1 MESNTRML
9 NVNMLSKKFIRIIE
23 NYLINNMFPHS
34 LIIASNSDEINYQ
47 SAIYLT
53 CRLVCEDI
61 NWCEGKCN
69 NCQRV
74 ISNSYPDFVIL
85 NLCSE
90 KLKKEMIR
98 EIISKFSLSSLEITN
113 KKIYLIQNIEDGSL
127 EANNS
132 LLKFLEEP
140 PINTYAIIT
149 SKSINRVL
157 PTIISRSQVLTLLPI
172 DFEIVTTKL
181 INEWKVAFEDA
192 KLISNCFSD
201 WNEIVANVDY
211 AKFLEIKLLALDFIT
226 NFINDNNEDNYLLSN
241 KINKLEKNYLSLF
254 WKLIILIMKD
264 SFLEFPQYFIT
275 QQKFIKEVTNKIANK
290 QNYFLTIIYECLE
303 RLKFPVNKN
312 LLVDYFIIMMLKI

>member
-1 MESNTRML
+1 ML
-9 NVNMLSKKFIRIIE
+9 NFKMLSKKFITIIE

-53 CRLVCEDI
+53 CRLVCEDVS
-61 NWCEGKCN
+61 WCEGKCN

-90 KLKKEMIR
+90 KLKKEMVR
-98 EIISKFSLSSLEITN
+98 EIISKFSLSSLEVTN

-181 INEWKVAFEDA
+181 INEWKVTFEDA

-201 WNEIVANVDY
+201 WNEIVANGDY

-226 NFINDNNEDNYLLSN
+226 NFINDNNEDNYLLSS

-264 SFLEFPQYFIT
+264 SFLELPQYFIT

-290 QNYFLTIIYECLE
+290 QNYFLTVIYECLE

>member
-1 MESNTRML
+1 ML
-9 NVNMLSKKFIRIIE
+9 NFNMLSKKFIMTIE

-53 CRLVCEDI
+53 CRLVCEDVS
-61 NWCEGKCN
+61 WCEGKCN

-74 ISNSYPDFVIL
+74 ISNNYLDFVIL

-90 KLKKEMIR
+90 KLKKEMVR
-98 EIISKFSLSSLEITN
+98 EIIIKFSLSSLELTN

-140 PINTYAIIT
+140 PINTYAIFT

-157 PTIISRSQVLTLLPI
+157 PTIISRSQVLTLPTI
-172 DFEIVTTKL
+172 DFEVVAKKL
-181 INEWKVAFEDA
+181 INEWKIVLEDA

-211 AKFLEIKLLALDFIT
+211 VKFLEIKLLALDFIT
-226 NFINDNNEDNYLLSN
+226 NFIKNNNEDNYLLSS

-275 QQKFIKEVTNKIANK
+275 QQKFIKQVTSKIANK
-290 QNYFLTIIYECLE
+290 QNYFLTVIYECLE
-303 RLKFPVNKN
+303 RLKFSVNKN